1 MFQNKKVIIV
11 GPSSY
16 LEDKKSGKFID
27 SFDLVVRINNLH
39 DINNFKLVEDLGTKT
54 DIIYFDGSMDQSR
67 FNDYIKCS
75 PKLLKCT
82 YPESE
87 WFFEERCKTNV
98 SGLKNFFNI
107 EVIDNKIYCKLK
119 SSLNKNL
126 KVRPNSGLIAIVDL
140 LKFPIKE
147 LYVTGIDFYR
157 NSYSSY
163 HPDYGGK
170 SLDYVKQVFKN
181 GDNGDVHDI
190 NKQFIYFKKLFN
202 NNSKLKT
209 DNTMLEYIQ
218 NIKYENILF

>member
-16 LEDKKSGKFID
+16 LEDKNSGKFID

-39 DINNFKLVEDLGTKT
+39 DINNSKLVEDLGIKT

-67 FNDYIKCS
+67 FNNYIDCS

-98 SGLKNFFNI
+98 SGLKNFFNV
-107 EVIDNKIYCKLK
+107 EVIDNKIYQKLK

-170 SLDYVKQVFKN
+170 SLEYVKQVFKN

>member
-1 MFQNKKVIIV
+1 MFQDKKVIIV

-16 LEDKKSGKFID
+16 LENKKTGKFID

-39 DINNFKLVEDLGTKT
+39 DINNSELVEDLGLKT

-67 FNDYIKCS
+67 FDRYTTCN

-87 WFFEERCKTNV
+87 WFFEDRCKTNV
-98 SGLKNFFNI
+98 TGLKNFFNI
-107 EVIDNKIYCKLK
+107 DVVNNIMYQNLK
-119 SSLNKNL
+119 CSLDENF

-170 SLDYVKQVFKN
+170 SLEYVKQVFKN

-190 NKQFIYFKKLFN
+190 NKQFMYFKNLFKSE
-202 NNSKLKT
+202 SKLKT